1 MTLPSPAP
9 IGQRFQRLVVL
20 EEIERRRKPSGATIR
35 FMRCACDCGSTK
47 DASLEKLR
55 NGQTGSCG
63 CLHVDRTISTSTKHG
78 HGGKG
83 STRRTKEYNT
93 WAHIKQRCG
102 NPNDRS
108 FPDYG
113 GRGILMCDAWKNSFE
128 EFFKDVGPAPAK
140 DVNVSIDR
148 IDNNRGY
155 EPGNVRWSDRVT
167 QANNRRPRSAAKKL
181 SSQSSI

>member
-1 MTLPSPAP
+1 MAIPSPAP
-9 IGQRFQRLVVL
+9 IGHKFGRLRVIK
-20 EEIERRRKPSGATIR
+20 EIERKRKPSGATIR
-35 FMRCACDCGSTK
+35 FMRCICECGKEK
-47 DASLEKLR
+47 DAALEKLR

-63 CLHVDRTISTSTKHG
+63 CLHVDRTIAASTRHG

-83 STRRTKEYNT
+83 KFKRSKEYNT

-113 GRGILMCDAWKNSFE
+113 GRGIQMCEEWKNSFE
-128 EFFKDVGPAPAK
+128 TFLKDVGAAPAK
-140 DVNVSIDR
+140 DVNISIDR

-167 QANNRRPRSAAKKL
+167 QANNRRPRNAAKKL
-181 SSQSSI
+181 SI